1 MEEREVTLPEILEA
15 RERRATRQQELLA
28 EYGLPLVSFTMNIAG
43 PVKNSPRIRRGYQL
57 GERLLR
63 GQLARTRTECVHAE
77 RIDTPT
83 GCEGLYVVDTDAQA
97 LKRLTEDVEAYG
109 ELGRL
114 FDMDVLTPEGVKLDR
129 AIPRRCLL
137 CGGDAKACASR
148 RVHTVPELQART
160 RDILDAALEQ
170 YDAETVANFACRA
183 LLYEVC
189 VTPKPGLVDRDNNG
203 SHKDMDIY
211 TFTGSA
217 SALWPYFAD
226 CARTGR
232 RTAERPARE
241 TFEALRVRGKMA
253 EIEMLSATGG
263 VNTHKGAIFSM
274 GLVCGALGRL
284 DREVWRKPETVLSEA
299 ADMARGLSARDF
311 SGDAQTAGE
320 RFFVQ
325 YGIKGVRGEAEA
337 GFPTVLQ
344 YGLPVLEAGLSAGK
358 SPDVAGAA
366 ALLSILIHTHDT
378 NMLARSDRETESAIR
393 ALVRDVL
400 DAVPYPDA
408 GVLRKLDAMFTGQNL
423 SPGGSADLLS
433 LCWLLRFL
441 KEEI

>member
-77 RIDTPT
+77 TIDTPT
-83 GCEGLYVVDTDAQA
+83 GCEGLYVVDTDARA

-203 SHKDMDIY
+203 SHGDMDIY
-211 TFTGSA
+211 TFTRSA

-241 TFEALRVRGKMA
+241 TFEALQVRGKMA

-284 DREVWRKPETVLSEA
+284 DREVWRNPETVLSEA

-311 SGDAQTAGE
+311 SGNAETAGE